1 MARRNFR
8 KDLIT
13 TTQEALRNFFQ
24 GLFSLYKVEIMVDE
38 KNNIWYY
45 TNVVFVNQQLQP
57 HVIKSKA
64 YLAA

>member
-1 MARRNFR
+1 
-8 KDLIT
+8 
-13 TTQEALRNFFQ
+13 
-24 GLFSLYKVEIMVDE
+24 MVDE